1 MNTEPMPSAPDP
13 APAAA
18 GAETTDTTS
27 QPVQADG
34 PTVLPIKFKGIGS
47 EYFGIWIVNL
57 LLLMVTFGLYYP
69 WARVRKLVYFAQSTE
84 VGGYPLSFHGKAK
97 QMFVPFI
104 VAVLGFIAYT
114 IAESAVPIL
123 AFIILA
129 LFALAWPW
137 IFRAANRFRLSMTEW
152 RGLRL
157 GFVGT
162 TAGAYKAILIPIAV
176 GMAMYAI
183 SILAGTANPDL
194 DALEDGELQDR
205 MKTIGYVVGAFF
217 LFNLALFPLFTFF
230 IKRYQHNN
238 FAYASLKTQFS
249 ARLRDFYWLFA
260 KTLGIAVLALLVFAS
275 PLVIF
280 YYGFFEFPT
289 DLFSGDIEK
298 NLEENPG
305 EAIGLMMTFMLFF
318 FLAFVFARFYFVV
331 VSTFWQ
337 TGLFNLLWPNTQAS
351 QTRFVS
357 KLSFRKFLG
366 VTVLNAILVT
376 LTMGIYLPF
385 AQLAIAR
392 IKLHALHIE
401 SSADIDAVIA
411 DVRSGKTSAAA
422 DIAADVLDIDIGI

>member
-1 MNTEPMPSAPDP
+1 MNEPMPAAPEP
-13 APAAA
+13 VPAAA
-18 GAETTDTTS
+18 GTEPTETIT
-27 QPVQADG
+27 QPVQTEG

-123 AFIILA
+123 AFAILA

-137 IFRAANRFRLSMTEW
+137 LFKAANRFRLGKTEW

-157 GFVGT
+157 GFLGT
-162 TAGAYKAILIPIAV
+162 TGGAYKAILIPIAV
-176 GMAMYAI
+176 GMAMYSV
-183 SILAGTANPDL
+183 SIWLGTANPDFEGL
-194 DALEDGELQDR
+194 DDAETKSTL
-205 MKTIGYVVGAFF
+205 KTIGLVIGGFF
-217 LFNLALFPLFTFF
+217 LVNLALFPLFTFF

-238 FAYASLKTQFS
+238 FAYASLKTHFS

-260 KTLGIAVLALLVFAS
+260 KTLCVAALSLLVFAS
-275 PLVIF
+275 PLLILYF
-280 YYGFFEFPT
+280 GFIDFPT
-289 DLFSGDIEK
+289 ELFSSDIEK

-305 EAIGLMMTFMLFF
+305 EALGLVMAFMIFF
-318 FLAFVFARFYFVV
+318 ILAFVFARFYFVV

-337 TGLFNLLWPNTQAS
+337 TGLFNLLWPNTKAN

-357 KLSFRKFLG
+357 NLSFRKFLG
-366 VTVLNAILVT
+366 ITVLNAILVT

-392 IKLHALHIE
+392 VKLHALHIE
-401 SSADIDAVIA
+401 SDADIDSVIA